1 MAELTLQQRFGSNVV
16 FDEIAKTLTIK
27 LSDLSDSGDVSTG
40 LGLDTSAMTDANKD
54 EYSSRLI
61 YSLLQLSQQNQSADN
76 NDETVGI
83 YITNEGRRNLI
94 RNQVAQLGFRL
105 VTTAYQNDP
114 LGVTIDPDN
123 IGA

>member
-16 FDEIAKTLTIK
+16 FDEAAKTLTIQ

-61 YSLLQLSQQNQSADN
+61 YSLLQLSQQNQPADN

-94 RNQVAQLGFRL
+94 RNQVSQLGFRL